1 MFFLSE
7 LLKSVVQR
15 YFATRQ
21 SPELIIN
28 VSRRLAQLF
37 LSVRYCLQLPFHFIG
52 RLVVAATDVVAS
64 HWREWKDITTECR
77 KELQNC
83 AQVDTGPRCRSKIAT
98 ECDKAKYRPKSKV
111 YGYSSSQCHA
121 ATPLRELTCHIG
133 SCGVT
138 CHPTEVTFPP
148 LPQPKLVL
156 D

>member
-37 LSVRYCLQLPFHFIG
+37 LSVRYCLQLPFHFVG

-64 HWREWKDITTECR
+64 HDES
-77 KELQNC
+77 
-83 AQVDTGPRCRSKIAT
+83 GKI
-98 ECDKAKYRPKSKV
+98 
-111 YGYSSSQCHA
+111 
-121 ATPLRELTCHIG
+121 
-133 SCGVT
+133 
-138 CHPTEVTFPP
+138 
-148 LPQPKLVL
+148 
-156 D
+156 